1 MREIYVFFILLV
13 FLFTILFF
21 YPIVSNIL
29 ANLDY
34 NIRQIQE
41 VSNSTEAT
49 GILSQ
54 IATMWKYAPILLIL
68 SIAVYAFYLLGKR
81 EPVEYGYEE

>member
-13 FLFTILFF
+13 FLFAMLFF

-34 NIRQIQE
+34 NFRQIQE
-41 VSNSTEAT
+41 VSNSEAT

-54 IATMWKYAPILLIL
+54 TATMWKYAPILLIL
-68 SIAVYAFYLLGKR
+68 GIAIYAFYLLGKK